1 MRCPYCSK
9 EDSKVIDTRESEEAI
24 RRRREC
30 LKCGHRFT
38 TYERV
43 AQTSLMVIKQKDS
56 RREAFDRQKLIS
68 GIVRACAK
76 RPVGMDAI
84 EAMVDDIE
92 AQLHM
97 LGRSEVDSQRI
108 GQMVM
113 ERLRTLDDVAYVR
126 FASVYRRFADLE
138 SLQAEIQRLRERKE
152 REQEQKAQLKLAM

>member
-1 MRCPYCSK
+1 MRCPYCAK
-9 EDSKVIDTRESEEAI
+9 EDSKVIDTRESDETI

-30 LKCGHRFT
+30 LKCGRRFT

-43 AQTSLMVIKQKDS
+43 AQTSLMVIKQDN
-56 RREAFDRQKLIS
+56 RREAFDRQKLLN

-76 RPVGMDAI
+76 RPVATDLI
-84 EAMVDDIE
+84 EHMVDDIE
-92 AQLHM
+92 MQLHA

-113 ERLRTLDDVAYVR
+113 DRLRGLDDVAYVR

-138 SLQAEIQRLRERKE
+138 SLQIEIQRLRERKE
-152 REQEQKAQLKLAM
+152 REAEQKAQLKLSM

>member
-1 MRCPYCSK
+1 MRCPYCAK
-9 EDSKVIDTRESEEAI
+9 EDSKVIDTRESDETI

-30 LKCGHRFT
+30 LKCGRRFT

-43 AQTSLMVIKQKDS
+43 AQTSLMVIKQDN
-56 RREAFDRQKLIS
+56 RREAFDRQKLMN

-76 RPVGMDAI
+76 RPVSTDSI
-84 EAMVDDIE
+84 EHMVDDIE
-92 AQLHM
+92 MQLHA

-113 ERLRTLDDVAYVR
+113 ERLRVLDDVAYVR

-138 SLQAEIQRLRERKE
+138 SLQIEIQRLRERKE
-152 REQEQKAQLKLAM
+152 REAEQKAQLKLSM